1 MKTPLFYKV
10 KWMLADQNCMKLDN
24 TASDV
29 FDPGTRIGI
38 HMQYHGSAML
48 EDFVPAFMHY

>member
-10 KWMLADQNCMKLDN
+10 KCMLADQNCMKLDN
-24 TASDV
+24 KVPDV

-38 HMQYHGSAML
+38 NIQYHGFATL
-48 EDFVPAFMHY
+48 EEFVPAFMHY